1 MSSFPV
7 DRLKYVLSR
16 WPWLHGVLRD
26 VYRSVGKTV
35 SRDAGAPRAAIR
47 STEDFLFPADV
58 RSQTEVADFGSA
70 EPLPLPANPNLPS
83 LTSAGGEASSR
94 SVGTHAQGRQVVMMV
109 VSDLRIDPRVER
121 EARSLA
127 AADYV
132 VEVICP
138 QTYDG
143 GKPPPKLDWGPNVT
157 IHFLHWSAASF
168 MNDRPGYLAD
178 QIYQAALQFK
188 PLVFHSHDL
197 STAYA
202 GLAAARVTGANLV
215 VDFHE
220 WFSENVHW
228 DASISKWS
236 PYPDGWKQELQE
248 LETRCLTEAS
258 ATITVCDSIA
268 DAMVEEL
275 GGRRPIIV
283 RNIPNL
289 KAIPTKTYPSLK
301 AQLGLPESAFVL
313 LWQGGTGPTRL
324 IEPIIQALEFA
335 PRCTFVIRGPS
346 LDLFGKDY
354 LELASKHGV
363 KERLILEGP
372 VPSRDVT
379 AAARGADAGIWT
391 LPELCRNFTYALPNK
406 LFEYIAAGLP
416 LLAANYP
423 EARRLVTTHDV
434 GLTFEP
440 YDPQSIA
447 AAINRLIDEPDLRA
461 RFQANTSVALTQLNA
476 DYEWQKLVEL
486 YDRLPRSA

>member
-1 MSSFPV
+1 MSNFSV
-7 DRLKYVLSR
+7 DRFKNFLSR
-16 WPWLHGVLRD
+16 WPSLYRVLRD
-26 VYRSVGKTV
+26 VYRSFGLTT
-35 SRDAGAPRAAIR
+35 SGRAELPQVMTQAA
-47 STEDFLFPADV
+47 EDLSLAADV
-58 RSQTEVADFGSA
+58 RNQTVVAASASA
-70 EPLPLPANPNLPS
+70 EPLPLTPNPNLPS
-83 LTSAGGEASSR
+83 LTSAAGETSSR
-94 SVGTHAQGRQVVMMV
+94 VVGRHAQGRQVVMMV

-127 AADYV
+127 AAGYV

-143 GKPPPKLDWGPNVT
+143 GNPPPKLDWGPNVT

-178 QIYQAALQFK
+178 QIYQAAVKFK
-188 PLVFHSHDL
+188 PLAFHSHDL

-228 DASISKWS
+228 DGSVSKWL
-236 PYPDGWKQELQE
+236 PYPEGWKQELQE

-275 GGRRPIIV
+275 GGSRPIIV

-289 KAIPTKTYPSLK
+289 DVVPTKIYPPLK
-301 AQLGLPESAFVL
+301 AQLGLPETTFVL

-346 LDLFGKDY
+346 LDLFGNDY

-363 KERLILEGP
+363 KERVILEGP

-434 GLTFEP
+434 GLTFDP

-476 DYEWQKLVEL
+476 DREWQKLVEL
-486 YDRLPRSA
+486 YDRLPRSS